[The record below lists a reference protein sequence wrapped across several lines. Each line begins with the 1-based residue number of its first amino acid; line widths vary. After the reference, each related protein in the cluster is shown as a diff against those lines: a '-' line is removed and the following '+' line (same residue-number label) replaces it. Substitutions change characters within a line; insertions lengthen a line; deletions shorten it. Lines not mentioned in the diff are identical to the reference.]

1 MTYMKEPECSDE
13 CTCEA
18 RCKWAMQEVKIMKSM
33 IARAIGTLKMGYKEP
48 ENNPDYY
55 AEKLNIVNNQ
65 LCHVLDILE
74 GRE

>member
-18 RCKWAMQEVKIMKSM
+18 RCKWAMQEVKIMKSK
-33 IARAIGTLKMGYKEP
+33 IARAIATLKLQWEP

-55 AEKLNIVNNQ
+55 AEKLHFVNQQ
-65 LCHVLDILE
+65 LGHVFEILE

>member
-1 MTYMKEPECSDE
+1 MTYMEEPECSDE

-18 RCKWAMQEVKIMKSM
+18 RSKWAMQEVKIMKSK
-33 IARAIGTLKMGYKEP
+33 IARAITTLEMNWEP

-55 AEKLNIVNNQ
+55 SEKLNFVNGQ
-65 LCHVLDILE
+65 LGHILDILE